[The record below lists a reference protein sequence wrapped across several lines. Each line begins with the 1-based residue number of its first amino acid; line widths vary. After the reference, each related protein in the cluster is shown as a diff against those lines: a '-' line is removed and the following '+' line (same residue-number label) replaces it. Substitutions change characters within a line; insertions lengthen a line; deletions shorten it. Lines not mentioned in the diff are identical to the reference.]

1 MIRVDSPEY
10 FFILFP
16 SAFNFFTECPLRIAT
31 AHPIKNT
38 VPAGFSDLGFSDHF
52 GFRNSGFLDDQYINS
67 TLGLAT
73 YIGFSDLNRVD
84 EN

>member
-1 MIRVDSPEY
+1 MHHISKYRSVTSSDSENSTETL
-10 FFILFP
+10 IP
-16 SAFNFFTECPLRIAT
+16 S
-31 AHPIKNT
+31 T

-73 YIGFSDLNRVD
+73 SIVLTKTGR
-84 EN
+84 